1 MSTADRAKQ
10 LHTLLA
16 KLRPKGGAVGAAAL
30 ANGHAASGHG
40 SPAAIVEVKPDP
52 SSCVF
57 HTDPVL
63 CEFMVSFLAWEAPMN
78 RAIAA
83 LQRVREACVDINE
96 FRVCLPDEITSIIG
110 SSYPKIDDRV
120 ARLRRTLS
128 EIYKREHRM
137 RLSHLLD
144 MNKREARAYLDTLPG
159 IPGFVAARV
168 ALVCLEAHAF
178 PLDQRMLARLVAV
191 GIIDEQADVDSA
203 SAWLERTIKAGDA
216 REAFTLLH
224 AWTDDHAVRSTRA
237 VRASKKRAAPAKK
250 TTASRPARPA
260 KKTRAKSAS

>member
-16 KLRPKGGAVGAAAL
+16 KLRPKGGAATTAGL
-30 ANGHAASGHG
+30 TNGHAVSGPGGPAS
-40 SPAAIVEVKPDP
+40 IVEIKPDP
-52 SSCVF
+52 TSCVF

-63 CEFMVSFLAWEAPMN
+63 CEFVLSFLAWEAPMS
-78 RAIAA
+78 RAITA

-96 FRVCLPDEITSIIG
+96 FRVCLPDEMTSIIG
-110 SSYPKIDDRV
+110 SSYPKVDDRV
-120 ARLRRTLS
+120 ARIRRTLG

-144 MNKREARAYLDTLPG
+144 MNKREARAYLDSLPG
-159 IPGFVAARV
+159 IPGFVVARV
-168 ALVCLEAHAF
+168 ALICLEAHAF

-216 REAFTLLH
+216 REAFMLLH

-250 TTASRPARPA
+250 TAASRPARPA
-260 KKTRAKSAS
+260 KKPRAKSAS